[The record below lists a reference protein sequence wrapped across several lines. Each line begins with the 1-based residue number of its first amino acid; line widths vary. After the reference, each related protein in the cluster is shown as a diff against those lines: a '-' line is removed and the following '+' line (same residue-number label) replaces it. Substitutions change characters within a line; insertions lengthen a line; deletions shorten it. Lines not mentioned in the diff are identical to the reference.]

1 MNMCVVRFGIFSV
14 VPLTF
19 DLVQR
24 AIVVKSFSLAFFT
37 HEAFLWILK
46 DVIRQQTVNNV
57 EGVLKGCVYI
67 RV

>member
-1 MNMCVVRFGIFSV
+1 MNMCVVRFRIFSV
-14 VPLTF
+14 IPLTF

-24 AIVVKSFSLAFFT
+24 AIVVKSFSLALFT